1 MLKFEWNMGDRTILV
16 QNVIS
21 IRMLK
26 FGCKGGIHQSTEIKL
41 KFWNQSKC
49 WSLSEKR
56 GIDQNV
62 KIWGQSGESIILL
75 KCEDKVGN
83 WSKCWN
89 LSKTWGI
96 NQNVEIWVQNVK
108 SIRMLKFWCKGGN
121 HQSIEIKWKFWNQSK
136 CWSLSAIRWEDH
148 NVEVWVK

>member
-1 MLKFEWNMGDRTILV
+1 MSKFKDNLGIDQSVTGELIKMLKFEWNMGNRTILV
-16 QNVIS
+16 QNVKS

-26 FGCKGGIHQSTEIKL
+26 FGCKGGIHQSTEIKF

-62 KIWGQSGESIILL
+62 KIWEQSGESIILL
-75 KCEDKVGN
+75 KCDDKVGN

-89 LSKTWGI
+89 LSAKCQIHQNVNWNFGVKRELIKVLKLSGNSGI
-96 NQNVEIWVQNVK
+96 NQNVEVWVQ
-108 SIRMLKFWCKGGN
+108 
-121 HQSIEIKWKFWNQSK
+121 
-136 CWSLSAIRWEDH
+136 
-148 NVEVWVK
+148 